1 MSDNIYSWKFN
12 DTKNRWKM
20 WYIIAISI
28 VIWSTIWWF
37 FTKQYGLS
45 FIILLIAWLYYFVEN
60 NSVDTVEVKITT
72 NWIKID
78 WVFYDYSSIESF
90 WFIYK
95 SESPIWLRLNL
106 NKKGLRYIDVK
117 ITRKNMSDIKS
128 SLSNYIE
135 ESDKIELTISEK
147 MINLLKL

>member
-1 MSDNIYSWKFN
+1 MSEKIYSWKFN

-28 VIWSTIWWF
+28 VIWSTVWWF
-37 FTKQYGLS
+37 FTKQYWLS

-60 NSVDTVEVKITT
+60 NSVDTVEVQILDS
-72 NWIKID
+72 WIKID
-78 WVFYDYSSIESF
+78 WVFYDYSSINSY

-95 SESPIWLRLNL
+95 SEEPILLRIYL
-106 NKKGLRYIDVK
+106 NKKWLRFIDVK
-117 ITRKNMSDIKS
+117 INRQNT
-128 SLSNYIE
+128 SNIRSAFSNNIE
-135 ESDKIELTISEK
+135 EDEKIELTFSEK